1 MYDCFEEA
9 HTHTHIFTTFF
20 LIFTYDLVC
29 PKEIIFHRWT
39 HKWSLLCIQTHP
51 HIRVIRHSL
60 LHVNLM
66 GKWAENARI
75 LLLFSWYPIS
85 ICCTHTRN
93 SHSPLLYLVHSLT
106 LNSGCLFSRM
116 REHTNILSFEQKEA
130 QRYIKLERISYF
142 VCIACRHL
150 KSIFRFRP
158 EKELNRIEPQ
168 KKAISN

>member
-1 MYDCFEEA
+1 MYDCFEET

-85 ICCTHTRN
+85 ICCTHTEFSLSYFLSR
-93 SHSPLLYLVHSLT
+93 SLTHTEFRRFIFAHERTHKHSLFRT
-106 LNSGCLFSRM
+106 KRSPKIHKIGTHF
-116 REHTNILSFEQKEA
+116 
-130 QRYIKLERISYF
+130 
-142 VCIACRHL
+142 
-150 KSIFRFRP
+150 IFRMHSMP
-158 EKELNRIEPQ
+158 TPQ
-168 KKAISN
+168 INFSFPSRKRTQ